1 MAGSYEVL
9 RRAVLYI
16 MNFHKFTVEVFCR
29 ASDEQKKRKDKV

>member
-16 MNFHKFTVEVFCR
+16 MNFHKFTVEVFLQ
-29 ASDEQKKRKDKV
+29 SFE

>member
-16 MNFHKFTVEVFCR
+16 MNFHQFT
-29 ASDEQKKRKDKV
+29 DEQKKRKDIV